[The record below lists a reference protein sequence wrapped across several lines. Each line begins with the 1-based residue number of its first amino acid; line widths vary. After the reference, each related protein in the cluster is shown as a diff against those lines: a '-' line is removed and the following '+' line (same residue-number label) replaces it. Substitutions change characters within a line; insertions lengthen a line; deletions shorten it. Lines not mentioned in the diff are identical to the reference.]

1 MENTPSITLLNIRD
15 EFRIGGVPYDMQ
27 YGLGLTWPGSPISM
41 HGDMARAK
49 FIALMNPLTFLDLA
63 KTTTKFKSV
72 ERVQRHLDD
81 GGAIGPLYLEG
92 RIKGLLNKEFSI
104 IGHEGRNRAKTSHLR
119 QPHQPVPVFF
129 DLGQKMSPD
138 EFAGLS
144 QGAWKE
150 SEEKIFI
157 SGPLF
162 KCFFHAEKRYG
173 VEKSQNEKGGI
184 EISAREVPYSRDISI
199 SQPA

>member
-1 MENTPSITLLNIRD
+1 
-15 EFRIGGVPYDMQ
+15 
-27 YGLGLTWPGSPISM
+27 M
-41 HGDMARAK
+41 HGEMARAK

-63 KTTTKFKSV
+63 KTPTKFKSV

-81 GGAIGPLYLEG
+81 GGSIGPLYLEG

-104 IGHEGRNRAKTSHLR
+104 IGHEGRNRAKSSHLR

-150 SEEKIFI
+150 SEEKVFI

-162 KCFFHAEKRYG
+162 KCFFHAGKRYG
-173 VEKSQNEKGGI
+173 VEKSQNEKG
-184 EISAREVPYSRDISI
+184 ENQISAREVPYSRDISI
-199 SQPA
+199 SEPT